1 MRTQVKSFQ
10 ADDVFKLEQAINTWA
25 KGSNAQIV
33 SVSLTSYD
41 ASGGGVDGWAAMV
54 TYNTY

>member
-10 ADDVFKLEQAINTWA
+10 ADDVFKLEQAINAWA
-25 KGSNAQIV
+25 KGPNVRIV
-33 SVSLTSYD
+33 NVSLTSYD

-54 TYNTY
+54 VYEG